1 MTKSVILRG
10 FVALSL
16 AMSAAALAMP
26 PRGSNHAGQSAG
38 RVTSHGVPGY
48 LGIDMRDV
56 SDEEIAVLKLKDAH
70 GAEITKV
77 DHDGPA
83 GKMGLRERDVVVKL
97 NGSAIDGEEQMRRML
112 HDMQPG
118 RTVALLIMR
127 DGLPMMVT
135 AQMADKTE
143 IERQAWELH
152 LAVPVAPASGSPA
165 SDQDQAPISAQTA
178 NPAPAARY
186 SRGFI
191 GTLLMSPSYTGI
203 TLERIGPQLAQYFGA
218 PRGTG
223 LLVKGVENNSP
234 AQMAGIHAG
243 DVVIRAD
250 ARAVATMT
258 DWTKA
263 VHDAKG
269 RPVSVVVLRDHQE
282 KTLTMTPDARKHSSL
297 SIPLPWE
304 RSSEG
309 STQAALRGQSRVGQ

>member
-1 MTKSVILRG
+1 MRG
-10 FVALSL
+10 LVALSL
-16 AMSAAALAMP
+16 GIAATATALP
-26 PRGSNHAGQSAG
+26 PRNSGNGQSAG
-38 RVTSHGVPGY
+38 GGRTTGHSAPGY

-56 SDEEIAVLKLKDAH
+56 SDDEIVALKLKDTH

-97 NGSAIDGEEQMRRML
+97 NGSAIEGEEQMRRML

-127 DGLPMMVT
+127 DGLPMLVT

-152 LAVPVAPASGSPA
+152 VAVPPSASSGPNATESDQAINSAQPASS
-165 SDQDQAPISAQTA
+165 
-178 NPAPAARY
+178 APAAKY

-191 GTLLMSPSYTGI
+191 GTLLMIPSYTGI
-203 TLERIGPQLAQYFGA
+203 TLERMGPQLAQYFGA

-234 AQMAGIHAG
+234 AEMAGIRAG
-243 DVVIRAD
+243 DVVLRAD
-250 ARAVATMT
+250 ARALTSTT
-258 DWTKA
+258 DWAKV

-282 KTLTMTPDARKHSSL
+282 KTLSMIPDARKHSSL
-297 SIPLPWE
+297 SLPLPWE
-304 RSSEG
+304 RSSQTT
-309 STQAALRGQSRVGQ
+309 SQAALRSGQ

>member
-1 MTKSVILRG
+1 VIPRG
-10 FVALSL
+10 VFALSL
-16 AMSAAALAMP
+16 GMGAAAFAAQP
-26 PRGSNHAGQSAG
+26 HVAVQSAG
-38 RVTSHGVPGY
+38 RVSAHGVPGY

-56 SDEEIAVLKLKDAH
+56 SDDEIAALKLKDAH

-97 NGSAIDGEEQMRRML
+97 NGSTIDGVEQMRHLL

-152 LAVPVAPASGSPA
+152 LAVPTPSSP
-165 SDQDQAPISAQTA
+165 SSEPDQLAISAQPA
-178 NPAPAARY
+178 NPAPPAKY

-203 TLERIGPQLAQYFGA
+203 TLERMGPQLAQFFGA
-218 PRGTG
+218 PKGTG

-250 ARAVATMT
+250 AKAVATMT
-258 DWTKA
+258 DWAKA

-282 KTLTMTPDARKHSSL
+282 KTLSMIPDAKKHSSL

-304 RSSEG
+304 RSAEG
-309 STQAALRGQSRVGQ
+309 TTQVALRAGQ